1 MLHVYW
7 SRCFHQEFNLYP
19 VERWEKEVQDE
30 TFTFTIL
37 SLKWYP
43 DICLWHRF
51 GRLINRVCWKIFFF
65 TKVFVPWPKMCDW
78 VQLTRRK
85 KLNWNPW
92 PGTVSKIVVFFTKAF
107 VKKYKGKID
116 ISVFCIFCFF
126 FSILRAHYP
135 IDQFV

>member
-1 MLHVYW
+1 MRL
-7 SRCFHQEFNLYP
+7 
-19 VERWEKEVQDE
+19 
-30 TFTFTIL
+30 
-37 SLKWYP
+37 
-43 DICLWHRF
+43 
-51 GRLINRVCWKIFFF
+51 GRGLRGRVCWKIFFF

-116 ISVFCIFCFF
+116 ISVFCIFCLIFYDSKGSLPHR
-126 FSILRAHYP
+126 SICLIDTVLLIP
-135 IDQFV
+135 ILAYFMTFYVILHMSYVIKRRFMIFYDTCHMT